1 MKNEDEWKN
10 NGKMNGKQ
18 FGTMKNEDEWKDE

>member
-18 FGTMKNEDEWKDE
+18 IGTMKNEDEWKDE